1 MRRRGRRRGSV
12 VVSVSAVLTI
22 ALALAAGGASR
33 AEEGEWLLQLEP
45 VYVDAYG
52 HDQHVLTVHE
62 IDLDA
67 SPTTNAATP
76 VTLDTESGFGYRARV
91 QFTKGK
97 WGVGLDIFS
106 LMTSQSVPRRS
117 AAADDPSGTVDD
129 VVFEIAERRYTSSDP
144 GDVLFYQVLEDTDLA
159 MWTAD
164 LYGARTLAENPK
176 SEIHLLFGVRLG
188 DFDNDYRAV
197 VGLQDVAGTRMDASS
212 NYDRMMGPHVG
223 LVGEASH
230 GRNRIECVVGQSVLI
245 GNAEL
250 GIMYRD
256 FTGPFGDT
264 PAFVSEESFR
274 TVQNVAIPVTEFRL
288 QWTYRVS
295 KTLALGVGTR
305 TSAWW
310 DVPVPPGAVPGYASG
325 ALQENTIVL
334 FGLQGVVELTF

>member
-1 MRRRGRRRGSV
+1 M
-12 VVSVSAVLTI
+12 I
-22 ALALAAGGASR
+22 ALALALGGPTR

-45 VYVDAYG
+45 IFVDAYG

-62 IDLDA
+62 IDFD
-67 SPTTNAATP
+67 STPTTNVGTP
-76 VTLDTESGFGYRARV
+76 VTLDTDSGFGYRAKV

-106 LMTSQSVPRRS
+106 LMTSQNAPPRG
-117 AAADDPSGTVDD
+117 AAADDPSGTLDE
-129 VVFEIAERRYTSSDP
+129 VVFEIADRGYTSS
-144 GDVLFYQVLEDTDLA
+144 GAGEVLFYEVLEDTDLA

-164 LYGARTLAENPK
+164 LYGSRTLAENPK
-176 SEIHLLFGVRLG
+176 GGVHLLFGLRLG

-197 VGLQDVAGTRMDASS
+197 VGLQDVAGTRMDGSS
-212 NYDRMMGPHVG
+212 NYDRMMGPYVG
-223 LVGEASH
+223 LAGAARH
-230 GRNRIECVVGQSVLI
+230 GRNRVECVLGQSVLI

-256 FTGPFGDT
+256 FTGPFGET
-264 PAFVSEESFR
+264 PAFVSEESYR
-274 TVQNVAIPVTEFRL
+274 TVQDVAIPVTEFRL

-295 KTLALGVGTR
+295 KTVALGAGTR

-310 DVPVPPGAVPGYASG
+310 DVPVPPGAVPGDGGG

-334 FGLQGVVELTF
+334 FGLQGIVELTF